1 MGVFGSFLLFVHTA
15 EVLMDQVAVIGCED
29 YSSENVKNALSVA
42 LASIGGLDWVK
53 PSMKIAIKANLVS
66 HLPPD
71 RAATTHPALLCELTR
86 MLIER
91 GAEVIV
97 GDSPGGLYNQAFVG
111 RVYSATGIKE
121 IEKVG
126 GRLNYDFGQA
136 EAEFPEAKQARSFI
150 YTSYLD
156 DADAIINFCKL
167 KSHGMMSL
175 SCAVKN
181 MFGVIPGTM
190 KPEYHYRFPNHAD
203 FADMLVDLNEY
214 FMPKLRLCICDAVVG
229 MEGNGPTA
237 GTPRKIGAI
246 LASPSPYLL
255 DLAAARLISLTHD
268 NIPTLEAAYR
278 RGLAPKDTESI
289 DITEGYERFIVSDYQ
304 NITTHST
311 IEFSRLL
318 GGGVGGKLAGK
329 LAGKLLRSKPIVI
342 EKECIGCGVC
352 KNICPP
358 HAIEIKNGIAVINR
372 KDCIRCFCCQEF
384 CPKGAMK
391 VKRTLVAR
399 MFVKN
404 IK

>member
-1 MGVFGSFLLFVHTA
+1 MSR
-15 EVLMDQVAVIGCED
+15 VAVVACED
-29 YSSENVKNALSVA
+29 YGNENVRSALKAA
-42 LASIGGLDWVK
+42 LDETVGLDWVT
-53 PSMKIAIKANLVS
+53 PGMKIAIKANLVS
-66 HLPPD
+66 YLPPD

-86 MLIER
+86 LLVER
-91 GAEVIV
+91 GATVVV
-97 GDSPGGLYNQAFVG
+97 GDSPGGLYNHAFVG
-111 RVYSATGIKE
+111 RVYSVTGMRD
-121 IEKVG
+121 IERFG
-126 GRLNYDFGQA
+126 GRLNYDFGQS
-136 EAEFPEAKQARSFI
+136 EASFPEAKQARSFS

-190 KPEYHYRFPNHAD
+190 KPEYHYRFPSHAD

-214 FMPKLRLCICDAVVG
+214 FKPRLRLCLCDAVIG

-246 LASPSPYLL
+246 LASSSPYLL
-255 DLAAARLISLTHD
+255 DLAAARLVGLTRD
-268 NIPTLEAAYR
+268 NVPTLEAAYL
-278 RGLAPKDTESI
+278 RGLAPAEI
-289 DITEGYERFIVSDYQ
+289 DGVDVSEGYDKFIIPDYQ

-311 IEFSRLL
+311 LEFGQLL
-318 GGGVGGKLAGK
+318 GGGVFGRLVSRLAGVF
-329 LAGKLLRSKPIVI
+329 LRSKPKV
-342 EKECIGCGVC
+342 EKKGCIGCGVC

-358 HAIEIKNGIAVINR
+358 KAIRIKNGIAVIDR
-372 KDCIRCFCCQEF
+372 HSCIRCFCCQEF

-399 MFVKN
+399 MFVRNAK
-404 IK
+404 